1 MKKAQTRL
9 PKLHRCFSRPWHA
22 SDSKHDK
29 YRAWPTAC
37 TLTDEFA
44 GVTKEPGP
52 ESEKYAQ
59 AINRQLDIRCSN
71 RRKLQKLQGGHV
83 VNWDQ
88 IKGRWNQ
95 TMGTV
100 KKQWGKLT
108 DDDLA
113 VIDGQRERLVGKIQE
128 KYGIAKEEAD
138 KQVKT
143 WESMKVNE
151 REERGR
157 PEEKRKAG

>member
-1 MKKAQTRL
+1 M
-9 PKLHRCFSRPWHA
+9 
-22 SDSKHDK
+22 
-29 YRAWPTAC
+29 
-37 TLTDEFA
+37 
-44 GVTKEPGP
+44 
-52 ESEKYAQ
+52 
-59 AINRQLDIRCSN
+59 
-71 RRKLQKLQGGHV
+71 
-83 VNWDQ
+83 NWEQ

-95 TMGTV
+95 TKGTV

-138 KQVKT
+138 TQVKT

-151 REERGR
+151 REDDVQS
-157 PEEKRKAG
+157 EEKRKAS